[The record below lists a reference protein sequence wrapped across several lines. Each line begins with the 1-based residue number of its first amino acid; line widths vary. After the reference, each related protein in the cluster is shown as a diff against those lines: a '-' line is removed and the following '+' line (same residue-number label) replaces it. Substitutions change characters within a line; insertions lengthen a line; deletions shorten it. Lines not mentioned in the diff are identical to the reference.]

1 MTHAQNGCVVHSTS
15 KEIQNFPDDPV
26 VKTQHIHCR
35 QHEFDFQSGKFCML
49 QPPQKKKKKKKQGN
63 SEDIKVICEGSDR
76 FHFRQF
82 VLVPVEHPQLRKEVC
97 IRDMVLA
104 MISCSIISMET
115 CRTWAQKNTPFV
127 SKLSYLINK
136 LILDCC

>member
-1 MTHAQNGCVVHSTS
+1 MAVWFIQQARKFRTSLIIQWLRLSTS
-15 KEIQNFPDDPV
+15 TAGSMSLISSQGSSACCN
-26 VKTQHIHCR
+26 
-35 QHEFDFQSGKFCML
+35 L
-49 QPPQKKKKKKKQGN
+49 LKKKKQGN

-115 CRTWAQKNTPFV
+115 CRMWAQKNTPFV
-127 SKLSYLINK
+127 SKLFYLINK

>member
-1 MTHAQNGCVVHSTS
+1 MAVWFIQQARKFRTSLMIQWLRLSTS
-15 KEIQNFPDDPV
+15 TAGSMSLISSQGSSACCN
-26 VKTQHIHCR
+26 
-35 QHEFDFQSGKFCML
+35 L
-49 QPPQKKKKKKKQGN
+49 LKKKKKKKQGN